1 MDKKK
6 LEQEINNTLEV
17 LNKNGIILYPTDTI
31 WGIGCDATNYK
42 AVEKI
47 NKIKK
52 RTKDKNFIVLI
63 DDIKKLRNYVENIPE
78 ILYDLIESIDT
89 PLTIIYPYAKNLT
102 KNVIAKD
109 NSIGIRITKDV
120 FCKKLIQL
128 FGKPIVSTSA
138 NISGEENPIY
148 FNKISKDIIN
158 SVDYVVDLFHDR
170 IKEIKPSTIIK
181 LKVNGEFSVIRR

>member
-63 DDIKKLRNYVENIPE
+63 DDIKKLNNYVENIPE

-128 FGKPIVSTSA
+128 FGKPIISTSA

>member
-6 LEQEINNTLEV
+6 LEQEINNTLKV